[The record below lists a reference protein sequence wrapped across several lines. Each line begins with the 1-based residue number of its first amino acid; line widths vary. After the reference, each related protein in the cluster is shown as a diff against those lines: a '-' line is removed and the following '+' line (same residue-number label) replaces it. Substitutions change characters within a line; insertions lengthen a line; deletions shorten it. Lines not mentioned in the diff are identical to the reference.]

1 MTIAMTI
8 AVTGVF
14 SLDDPGSGRDS
25 PLGVG
30 VAIGAELVVVER
42 EEGRCEVVTVGVCV
56 VKTRGEV
63 VVTGADESSD
73 GGECGDDREDGGDD
87 REGGGEGVSGGCVD
101 SEGVCSD
108 EVRADDITALSVGT
122 TVVALSIGVK
132 EDSVVAVPTSD
143 VEIEAPLI
151 SGVGM
156 DTGTSLVCTVDM
168 GTGALL
174 LGGKESVVLW
184 GTGDVVRSDD
194 VISDT
199 SDADGVRKAPV
210 CNDDIDG
217 SICDVISNDVVVNG
231 IKTISDDVITT
242 SDDVIVTDDEAM
254 TVS

>member
-14 SLDDPGSGRDS
+14 PLDDPGSGRDS

-30 VAIGAELVVVER
+30 VAIGVELVVVER
-42 EEGRCEVVTVGVCV
+42 EEGRCEVVTVGVGV

-63 VVTGADESSD
+63 VVTGADESS
-73 GGECGDDREDGGDD
+73 DGGDD

-108 EVRADDITALSVGT
+108 EVKADDITALSVGT

-151 SGVGM
+151 SGVGI